1 MTLSKEFFERDTN
14 ITAKVICDSVSEQGD
29 RITTLEIEYPRFILG
44 ELNTHR
50 MLSKNSSSSRA
61 IPVKEMIKQVAQNMA
76 QPISWGAAQSGMQ
89 AGDEIE
95 AWGDFGLGWVTWVS
109 AMEHAQK
116 VAYEFAEMGYH
127 KQIANRVIEPF
138 QMMKTVITGTDW
150 DNFFNLRLH
159 PASQPE
165 FCMLAYKI
173 YQAMQNSKPNL
184 LKHGEWHLPYVETF
198 RRSND
203 TDEEGTYNGELFY
216 GRSAVGKDG
225 FNWVVEKYT
234 QDQAQRIS
242 ASCCAQISYRKNDDS
257 LEKANKIF
265 DMLINADTLH
275 ASPFEHLATPIRDQ
289 SNNVNGWDLGITHS
303 NREGKL
309 FSGNLQGWIS
319 YRHLLPNNTCN
330 KFDYEER
337 MKTFG

>member
-1 MTLSKEFFERDTN
+1 MSLNKQFFERETN
-14 ITAKVICDSVSEQGD
+14 ITAKVICDSVSGQGD

-44 ELNTHR
+44 EINTHR

-61 IPVKEMIKQVAQNMA
+61 IPFGNMVRNIQKNIA
-76 QPISWGAAQSGMQ
+76 LPLYWGSAKAGMQ
-89 AGDEIE
+89 AGVEIE
-95 AWGDFGLGWVTWVS
+95 DIDFSKKVWGS
-109 AMEHAQK
+109 ALDYAVGQASLLDDENL
-116 VAYEFAEMGYH
+116 H
-127 KQIANRVIEPF
+127 KQLVNRLLEPF
-138 QMMKTVITGTDW
+138 QMMKTVITGTEW

-159 PASQPE
+159 PDAQPE

-173 YQAMQNSKPNL
+173 YQAINESTSNVL
-184 LKHGEWHLPYVETF
+184 RSNEWHLPYVNTYRVKSGRGFDQLEYYVGEIGTESY
-198 RRSND
+198 RVL
-203 TDEEGTYNGELFY
+203 TLEE
-216 GRSAVGKDG
+216 
-225 FNWVVEKYT
+225 
-234 QDQAQRIS
+234 AQRIS
-242 ASCCAQISYRKNDDS
+242 ASCCAQVSYRKNDDS

-265 DMLINADTLH
+265 DVLIDSKVLH

-289 SNNVNGWDLGITHS
+289 SKNINGWDTGITHS

-337 MKTFG
+337 MKCFED